1 MGLVVQTTANLLPFQ
16 LAAES
21 DASGENAP
29 SGVFAELLAALANP
43 GPAPALAAG
52 APIEMA
58 PASGRAPGWSQDLPP
73 GPAEDASPA
82 DGELAGAV
90 QAAIALAAGV
100 PTSVPLEQSPVTG
113 SVLSE
118 AQEASPSTGVALLPA
133 EMSPG
138 EPLEAATPEASV
150 PGEPAVVAGAPSSIE
165 GIETGHDATPQPASR
180 PNSAQIGSAEAL
192 PDSEAVTLAEDAE
205 SAPAS
210 PESLAIAPAG
220 EPGGPPAGEPG
231 VSPPGEPITD
241 AAPILSLSGEPA
253 TEASAVEPTP
263 QPSSEPG
270 DGNEQPPGEGES
282 ELQGSVVRFAGNAI
296 DRSRWDGPAARGN
309 QPAAVQPDRPT
320 PNASQQGIA
329 HAAAHSAAGQLREAA
344 APADAPV
351 AGSPAPAAPAEVPP
365 QVEQVGSAILERV
378 EAGGGE
384 ATIHL
389 EPAELGEIRIR
400 VRLADG
406 RVHVEVHAGRPESA
420 QLFRDHTVD
429 LTSLLGDRGLDLAD
443 VFVGTGDGRG
453 DESRG
458 EGAQQRRR
466 TETGF
471 AELLGLEQQ
480 PSGAERH
487 NRLRAA
493 YNPDGAHLFRI

>member
-16 LAAES
+16 LAAET

-52 APIEMA
+52 APIETA
-58 PASGRAPGWSQDLPP
+58 VTSGRAPGWPQDLPP

-90 QAAIALAAGV
+90 AAAIALAAGV
-100 PTSVPLEQSPVTG
+100 PSSVPLEQSPVTG
-113 SVLSE
+113 SVPGQ
-118 AQEASPSTGVALLPA
+118 AHEASPPAGVALMPA

-150 PGEPAVVAGAPSSIE
+150 ADEPAMAARAPSSIE
-165 GIETGHDATPQPASR
+165 GIETGQDAIPQPASL

-205 SAPAS
+205 AAPA
-210 PESLAIAPAG
+210 PAEPLVALAPIG
-220 EPGGPPAGEPG
+220 EPGEPG
-231 VSPPGEPITD
+231 VPPPGEPITD
-241 AAPILSLSGEPA
+241 AAPILSRSGEPA

-270 DGNEQPPGEGES
+270 DGSQQPPGEGES

-296 DRSRWDGPAARGN
+296 DRSRSDGPAARGN
-309 QPAAVQPDRPT
+309 QPAAVQPGRPT

-344 APADAPV
+344 APADAP
-351 AGSPAPAAPAEVPP
+351 AAESPAPAAPIEVPP

-406 RVHVEVHAGRPESA
+406 RVHVEVHASRPESA

-453 DESRG
+453 EESRG
-458 EGAQQRRR
+458 EGAQQRRGS
-466 TETGF
+466 ESGF
-471 AELLGLEQQ
+471 AELLGVEQH